1 MEAGN
6 IITSKQFRERIR
18 LQKSKI
24 ESIKKSYS
32 IKIDIL
38 KRKKKALETKAS
50 VASNANF
57 IPGMSNRAEKKLSE
71 LETINSQIESL
82 EKEMNE
88 KLEPET
94 NLLNRLETAYNNNR
108 DKLSENDR
116 RYLKNKKDSFI
127 DKIKDH
133 KILTIFICLIVFFVI
148 KETIASIIREN
159 TEKSK
164 DYYVTTSEDSY
175 EFNCNI
181 DKTESD
187 TWLYCSKQTISG
199 TFSNYDTVEFDWG
212 SSYKISDGNFTKTLK
227 TSIPTSY
234 YQTENFDKDSLKKY
248 FETTESITLKN
259 KVLRKTVAEKKI
271 DVKYNLSD
279 SDIELIAQKHDEW
292 IVKKAQEE
300 ADKKAAEE
308 KAKAEQEEKAKQEAE
323 SQKTE
328 ETPTPAPAQEQ
339 TTTKQD
345 NGEELPD
352 DISPYDIKALCER
365 GFESLGYTNASI
377 SMTNQYPMGYP
388 PYIYVIVGTLSTKAG
403 ITSSRQQV
411 GRIQCQAN
419 WNTWTIKSLTINGA
433 QVY

>member
-38 KRKKKALETKAS
+38 KRKKKTLETRVS

-57 IPGMSNRAEKKLSE
+57 IPGMSNRAKKKLSE
-71 LETINSQIESL
+71 LETINFQIESL

-94 NLLNRLETAYNNNR
+94 NLLNRLEIAYNDNR
-108 DKLSENDR
+108 NKLSENDR

-133 KILTIFICLIVFFVI
+133 KLLTIFICLITFFVI
-148 KETIASIIREN
+148 KETITSIIREN
-159 TEKSK
+159 TEKSR
-164 DYYVTTSEDSY
+164 DYYVTTNEDSY
-175 EFNCNI
+175 EFNCDI

-234 YQTENFDKDSLKKY
+234 YQTENFDKDSLKRY
-248 FETTESITLKN
+248 FEVTEPITLTN

-292 IVKKAQEE
+292 VVKKAQEE

-308 KAKAEQEEKAKQEAE
+308 KAKAEQEEKARQEAE
-323 SQKTE
+323 SQKAE
-328 ETPTPAPAQEQ
+328 ETPTPAPTQEQ

-377 SMTNQYPMGYP
+377 SMTNQYPMGTP

-419 WNTWTIKSLTINGA
+419 WDT
-433 QVY
+433 

>member
-18 LQKSKI
+18 LQRSKI

-38 KRKKKALETKAS
+38 KRKKKALETRAS
-50 VASNANF
+50 VALNANF

-82 EKEMNE
+82 EKEMSE
-88 KLEPET
+88 KLEPEA
-94 NLLNRLETAYNNNR
+94 NLLNRLETAYDNNR
-108 DKLSENDR
+108 DKLSENDH

-133 KILTIFICLIVFFVI
+133 KLLTIFICLIVLFVI
-148 KETIASIIREN
+148 KETITSIIREN
-159 TEKSK
+159 TEKSR

-175 EFNCNI
+175 EFNCDI

-234 YQTENFDKDSLKKY
+234 YQTENFDKNSLKRY
-248 FETTESITLKN
+248 FEITEPITLTN

-292 IVKKAQEE
+292 VVKKAQEE

-328 ETPTPAPAQEQ
+328 ETSTPAPTQEQ

-419 WNTWTIKSLTINGA
+419 WSTWTIKSLTINGT